1 MNLDYYVVDAF
12 ADEVFKGNPAAVYVL
27 EEWLPESTM
36 QKIAIE
42 NNLSET
48 AFTVKKNQEFELRWF
63 TPDREID
70 LCGHATLATAFVLFN
85 YYKILDETIKFST
98 QSGNL
103 FVTRIK
109 DYYYMDFPSIM
120 PKKVPILTEYEEAIG
135 AKIKEAYLA
144 RDLFF
149 VLEDEKTV
157 AKLQPDF
164 TAIKNFE
171 LGIGVIVT
179 AESVQKDFVS
189 RTFFPKLTINED
201 PVCGSAHSN
210 LIPYW
215 AERMN
220 KTKLSAYQMSSRG
233 GDLECELK
241 EDRVI
246 IGGKAVL
253 FSKGTSFI

>member
-1 MNLDYYVVDAF
+1 MTRIEDYY
-12 ADEVFKGNPAAVYVL
+12 
-27 EEWLPESTM
+27 
-36 QKIAIE
+36 
-42 NNLSET
+42 
-48 AFTVKKNQEFELRWF
+48 
-63 TPDREID
+63 
-70 LCGHATLATAFVLFN
+70 C
-85 YYKILDETIKFST
+85 
-98 QSGNL
+98 
-103 FVTRIK
+103 
-109 DYYYMDFPSIM
+109 MDFPSIM
-120 PKKVPILTEYEEAIG
+120 PKKVPILSEYEEAIG

-149 VLEDEKTV
+149 VLEDEKEV

-164 TAIKNFE
+164 TSIKNFD
-171 LGIGVIVT
+171 LGIGVIGT
-179 AESVQKDFVS
+179 AESVQEYFVS

-215 AERMN
+215 AKRMS

-233 GDLECELK
+233 GYLECELK

>member
-1 MNLDYYVVDAF
+1 MSLNYYVVDAF
-12 ADEVFKGNPAAVYVL
+12 AEEIFKGNPAAVYVL
-27 EEWLPESTM
+27 EEWLSADTM

-48 AFTVKKNQEFELRWF
+48 AFTVKKDDYFELRWF

-85 YYKILDETIKFST
+85 YYRELGPTLRFTS
-98 QSGNL
+98 QSGDL
-103 FVTRIK
+103 FVTK
-109 DYYYMDFPSIM
+109 NGENYYMDFPN
-120 PKKVPILTEYEEAIG
+120 ILALC

-149 VLEDEKTV
+149 VLESEETV
-157 AKLQPDF
+157 VNLHPNF
-164 TAIKNFE
+164 TALESFE
-171 LGIGVIVT
+171 LGVGVIVT
-179 AESVQKDFVS
+179 AKGEKEDFVS

-215 AERMN
+215 AE
-220 KTKLSAYQMSSRG
+220 KLEKNEMTAYQASARG
-233 GDLECELK
+233 GYLKCELK
-241 EDRVI
+241 GNRVS
-246 IGGKAVL
+246 IGGKAIL
-253 FSKGTSFI
+253 FAKGETYL

>member
-48 AFTVKKNQEFELRWF
+48 AF
-63 TPDREID
+63 
-70 LCGHATLATAFVLFN
+70 VLFN
-85 YYKILDETIKFST
+85 YYKIPDETIKFST

>member
-1 MNLDYYVVDAF
+1 MSLNYYVVDAF
-12 ADEVFKGNPAAVYVL
+12 AEEIFKGNPAAVYVL
-27 EEWLPESTM
+27 EEWLSADTM

-48 AFTVKKNQEFELRWF
+48 AFTVKKDDYFELRWF

-85 YYKILDETIKFST
+85 YYGELGPTLRFTS
-98 QSGNL
+98 QSGDL
-103 FVTRIK
+103 FVTK
-109 DYYYMDFPSIM
+109 NGENYYMDFPNIL
-120 PKKVPILTEYEEAIG
+120 PKKVEILPEYEVALG

-149 VLEDEKTV
+149 VLESEETV
-157 AKLQPDF
+157 VNLHPNF
-164 TAIKNFE
+164 TALESFE
-171 LGIGVIVT
+171 LGVGVIVT
-179 AESVQKDFVS
+179 AKGEKEDFVS

-215 AERMN
+215 AE
-220 KTKLSAYQMSSRG
+220 KLEKNEMTAYQASARG
-233 GDLECELK
+233 GYLKCELK
-241 EDRVI
+241 RNRVS

-253 FSKGTSFI
+253 FAKGETYL

>member
-1 MNLDYYVVDAF
+1 M
-12 ADEVFKGNPAAVYVL
+12 
-27 EEWLPESTM
+27 
-36 QKIAIE
+36 
-42 NNLSET
+42 
-48 AFTVKKNQEFELRWF
+48 
-63 TPDREID
+63 
-70 LCGHATLATAFVLFN
+70 
-85 YYKILDETIKFST
+85 
-98 QSGNL
+98 
-103 FVTRIK
+103 
-109 DYYYMDFPSIM
+109 
-120 PKKVPILTEYEEAIG
+120 PILSEYEEAIG

-171 LGIGVIVT
+171 LGIGHRDSRKC
-179 AESVQKDFVS
+179 AKDFVS

>member
-1 MNLDYYVVDAF
+1 MSLNYYVVDAF
-12 ADEVFKGNPAAVYVL
+12 AEEIFKGNPAAVYVL
-27 EEWLPESTM
+27 EEWLSADIM

-48 AFTVKKNQEFELRWF
+48 AFTVKKDDYFELRWF

-85 YYKILDETIKFST
+85 YYGELWPTLRFTS
-98 QSGNL
+98 QSGDL
-103 FVTRIK
+103 FVTK
-109 DYYYMDFPSIM
+109 NGENYYMDFPNILLQ
-120 PKKVPILTEYEEAIG
+120 KVEILPEYEVALG

-149 VLEDEKTV
+149 VLESEETV
-157 AKLQPDF
+157 VNLHPNF
-164 TAIKNFE
+164 TALESFK
-171 LGIGVIVT
+171 LGVGVIVT
-179 AESVQKDFVS
+179 AEGEKEDFVS

-215 AERMN
+215 AE
-220 KTKLSAYQMSSRG
+220 KLEKNEMTAYQASARG
-233 GDLECELK
+233 GYLKCELK
-241 EDRVI
+241 GNRVS

-253 FSKGTSFI
+253 FAKGETYL